1 MFDRLLKIITEEE
14 LKKLEKSS
22 VLIVGIGG
30 VGGHAAEALARSGIG
45 RIILIDHDKVE
56 ISNKNRQLVALD
68 STLNQ
73 EKVQVLKERLEDI
86 NPNCEVVT
94 HDLFLEEGNIELIL
108 QENPSFVI
116 DACDTISTKK
126 EIIKLCLKE
135 KINLIT
141 SMGMGNRIDPSKL
154 MIADIRKVEG
164 DPLAKILKKWLKT
177 EKINSKIKALY
188 SQELAVKTKDK
199 TPGSSAFVPP
209 AAGLMLASYV
219 FKEIIKKEL

>member
-1 MFDRLLKIITEEE
+1 MFDRLLKIISEKD
-14 LKKLEKSS
+14 LRKLEKSS

-45 RIILIDHDKVE
+45 KIILIDYDTVE
-56 ISNKNRQLVALD
+56 LSNKNRQLIALD
-68 STLNQ
+68 STLDQ
-73 EKVQVLKERLEDI
+73 KKVKVLKERLEDI
-86 NPNCEVVT
+86 NPNCEVIV
-94 HDLFLEEGNIELIL
+94 HDLFLNQDNIELIQ

-135 KINLIT
+135 KINLIS

-154 MIADIRKVEG
+154 MIDDIRKVEG

-177 EKINSKIKALY
+177 EKINAKIKALY
-188 SQELAVKTKDK
+188 SKEVPVKTKDK

-219 FKEIIKKEL
+219 FKEIVKKEL